1 MEQISGEP
9 AHWRIKAIP
18 FPPDLTTSAFQ
29 KTSERLSGR
38 YYFISHTSPEWRLDS
53 KNFARK
59 WRKNIA
65 VRMEGSE
72 FSRLESIHEW
82 CDFEESMILK
92 QDRSRS
98 CSWRIRIGLGRQAR
112 RFKSHTQDAATLNE
126 HRHSSK
132 YQECDKKTS
141 QLTGFF
147 YLCWTFL
154 KLFCIVTNCI
164 PCRLGTNINM
174 KLYSYLR
181 VIIQAVNLDVEMN
194 HSLNQFPPTKFRNSC
209 KKFLHI

>member
-1 MEQISGEP
+1 
-9 AHWRIKAIP
+9 
-18 FPPDLTTSAFQ
+18 
-29 KTSERLSGR
+29 
-38 YYFISHTSPEWRLDS
+38 
-53 KNFARK
+53 
-59 WRKNIA
+59 
-65 VRMEGSE
+65 MEGSG

-112 RFKSHTQDAATLNE
+112 RFKSHTQDAAALNE

-147 YLCWTFL
+147 LFMLDFL
-154 KLFCIVTNCI
+154 ETVLHCHKLHTMQAWSQHKHEIV
-164 PCRLGTNINM
+164 
-174 KLYSYLR
+174 
-181 VIIQAVNLDVEMN
+181 
-194 HSLNQFPPTKFRNSC
+194 
-209 KKFLHI
+209 FLPQGHHPGS